1 MPLSCVNCAYNGLQ
15 YDTLGTSIGYC
26 TEHRRI
32 LLTPSELTC
41 GRLFRK
47 DLPLATATAEQQ
59 RHESRYSPSA
69 ISLLRTGKLANGSHS
84 LDSKSEHHA
93 LRSDRVAKAVMD
105 YGRLDTK
112 IESLAQLS
120 MLDGA
125 RADIALMSLGRT
137 YVRRCTSRG
146 GEWTSG
152 LHLFWWIRARL
163 TTEPTVAVTD
173 IRVET
178 ALSLSRQIDLA
189 KWAVLMLR
197 LTVIADIGNYAK
209 SHQTLRHVNDL
220 AERAAVETG
229 ELSFSKLYRWIQRM
243 GWDAVN
249 KALPEDEYERLST
262 QLHKESAG

>member
-1 MPLSCVNCAYNGLQ
+1 MPSVRYPWNIHWVLYRASAHPSDPSRLRVAPHFERISRLRRQWPNSNGRVQ
-15 YDTLGTSIGYC
+15 A
-26 TEHRRI
+26 
-32 LLTPSELTC
+32 LT
-41 GRLFRK
+41 FR
-47 DLPLATATAEQQ
+47 DFAVAN
-59 RHESRYSPSA
+59 R
-69 ISLLRTGKLANGSHS
+69 KLANGSHS
-84 LDSKSEHHA
+84 LNSKSEHHA
-93 LRSDRVAKAVMD
+93 LRSDCVAKAVMD

-209 SHQTLRHVNDL
+209 SHQTLRHV
-220 AERAAVETG
+220 
-229 ELSFSKLYRWIQRM
+229 
-243 GWDAVN
+243 
-249 KALPEDEYERLST
+249 
-262 QLHKESAG
+262 SAT